1 MATWHTAPRTS
12 MSLHIWELNSLLAE
26 HSKILFYGL
35 FLTSVILWF
44 AIKTAR
50 TLYTL
55 QKTPSKAEKSGL
67 SNVSSSKPRSRPPGV
82 WIPMGFERP
91 VVSPYLGWDAQKTK
105 PIPYRPFKYGPY
117 HVTMGLRAMK
127 WDEWIELD
135 NRFLEWHRI
144 KAKRIQERGIQS
156 CRTAPEA
163 YDGALELLEDL

>member
-1 MATWHTAPRTS
+1 MFTRT
-12 MSLHIWELNSLLAE
+12 WELKSLLAE
-26 HSKILFYGL
+26 HSKILPYGL
-35 FLTSVILWF
+35 FLSSVILWF

-50 TLYTL
+50 TLYTF
-55 QKTPSKAEKSGL
+55 QKTSSKAEKSGL
-67 SNVSSSKPRSRPPGV
+67 SNVSSSKPRSRQPGV
-82 WIPMGFERP
+82 WIPLDFERP
-91 VVSPYLGWDAQKTK
+91 VASPYPDWDAQKTK

-135 NRFLEWHRI
+135 NRFLEWHGI
-144 KAKRIQERGIQS
+144 KAKRIQERGAQC